1 MAEAGALTNP
11 ALEKMRRGEAAL
23 GLSVRI
29 ARSGDIARIARASG
43 HDFLFIDT
51 QHAIFN
57 LETIAHIANTALA
70 IGIAP
75 MVRVRGLDDP
85 DVPLLLDS
93 GVTGI
98 IFPDIATAAQAR
110 RAVERCKFP
119 PIGKRSV
126 GANFPQFDGR
136 GVPLKEA
143 VPALNG
149 STVAAV
155 MIETVEGLENAEE
168 IAKVDGLDVIHV
180 GTNDLLVDMGKPG
193 RFDDP
198 AIEAALDRVIKVASA
213 HGKFPGCGGIRDVDR
228 QRDIIRRGARFLTT
242 QSDVG
247 FLHAAA
253 RQWIDGVKGRGP
265 AAKA

>member
-1 MAEAGALTNP
+1 MASDIDLTNP
-11 ALEKMRRGEAAL
+11 ALEKMRAGHAAL
-23 GLSVRI
+23 GLSVRL
-29 ARSGDIARIARASG
+29 ARSADIARIARASG

-57 LETIAHIANTALA
+57 LETIAHIANAALA

-75 MVRVRGLDDP
+75 LVRVRGLDDP

-98 IFPDIATAAQAR
+98 VFPDIATAEQAR
-110 RAVERCKFP
+110 RAVARCKFP

-136 GVPLKEA
+136 GVPLKDA
-143 VPALNG
+143 VPALNR
-149 STVAAV
+149 STIAAV
-155 MIETVEGLENAEE
+155 MIETVEGLDNVEE
-168 IAKVDGLDVIHV
+168 IAKVDGLDVVHV
-180 GTNDLLVDMGKPG
+180 GSNDLLVDMGKPG

-198 AIEAALDRVIKVASA
+198 AIDAALDKVIKVATA
-213 HGKFPGCGGIRDVDR
+213 NGKFPGCGGIRDVAR
-228 QRDIIRRGARFLTT
+228 QKDIIRRGARFLTT

-247 FLHAAA
+247 FLQVAA
-253 RQWIDGVKGRGP
+253 RQWIEGVTGAAS